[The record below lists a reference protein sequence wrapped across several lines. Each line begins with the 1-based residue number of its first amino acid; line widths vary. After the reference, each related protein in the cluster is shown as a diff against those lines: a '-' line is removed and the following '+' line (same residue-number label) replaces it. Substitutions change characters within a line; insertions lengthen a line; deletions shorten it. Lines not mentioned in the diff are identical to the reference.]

1 MIKDTSKDTSFEYP
15 QLDEDFSLVSGG
27 LIYSLMTSIRVLNK
41 GKHPRRRRAIAFA
54 AMTWVPLLIL
64 ASIAGTL
71 TGDLIEINFLEDFT
85 IHIRF
90 LFVVPFLILIEKR
103 IDNSFIEYIKTT
115 GFLIGK
121 EQQARFGKIV
131 SNINRLSNSY
141 IPEIL
146 SLFVIYLL
154 VVLNWNELSIFENT
168 REFLTH
174 EDTNKLSPAGWCFLL
189 FSFPV
194 YQLLVLRWIW
204 RWFIWA
210 YSVIAFS
217 RLQFRIEAVHY
228 DQMAGLAYLNLTPFK
243 FSLIFIAFSTTLVA
257 RIGFEIIFDDA
268 SLTTYLVDILLYLV
282 AVPLLLYGP
291 LLFYTHTLM
300 DTKAK
305 AIHHFGNLLTKHN
318 VDFMNKWVDGPPP
331 KNEPTL
337 GSLDNS
343 SLNDIN
349 GSYGPVNDLKIIPWN
364 FRMLGTSMVV
374 ILLPFI
380 PLLFTF
386 YSASELLTKLFDML
400 FGA

>member
-1 MIKDTSKDTSFEYP
+1 MAKDNSFVYP

-27 LIYSLMTSIRVLNK
+27 LIYGLTTSIPGLK
-41 GKHPRRRRAIAFA
+41 KSKHANRRRAIILTTL
-54 AMTWVPLLIL
+54 TWIPLLIL
-64 ASIAGTL
+64 ASISGTL
-71 TGDLIEINFLEDFT
+71 SGDLIEINFLEDFP

-103 IDNSFIEYIKTT
+103 IDLSFIEYIKTT

-121 EQQARFGKIV
+121 EQEARFRKIV

-141 IPEIL
+141 IPEII

-154 VVLNWNELSIFENT
+154 VILNWNELPIFENT

-174 EDTNKLSPAGWCFLL
+174 ENTNKLSPAGWCFLL
-189 FSFPV
+189 FSFPI
-194 YQLLVLRWIW
+194 YQLLVFRWIW
-204 RWFIWA
+204 RWFIWT
-210 YSVIAFS
+210 YSVIKFS
-217 RLQFRIEAVHY
+217 RFKFRIEAVHY

-243 FSLIFIAFSTTLVA
+243 FSMIFIAISTTLAA
-257 RIGFEIIFDDA
+257 RIGFEIVFDGEA
-268 SLTTYLVDILLYLV
+268 LTTYLVDILLYIVL
-282 AVPLLLYGP
+282 VPLLLYGP
-291 LLFYTHTLM
+291 LLFYTGMLM
-300 DTKAK
+300 ETKSK
-305 AIHHFGNLLTKHN
+305 SMHHFGNLLTRHN
-318 VDFMNKWVDGPPP
+318 IEFMNKWVEGPPP
-331 KNEPTL
+331 AKEDTL

-343 SLNDIN
+343 SLADIN

-364 FRMLGTSMVV
+364 FKMLVTSMAI

-386 YSASELLTKLFDML
+386 YSASELFTKLFDML